1 MAGGAF
7 LRLWVRRRMDEIG
20 SRTPV
25 RNLLLYICPSFL
37 AASQR
42 HGIFQSS
49 HCSLG
54 TVALLVSID
63 SLISLCLW
71 QQSTGLPL
79 HSLPCRVAA
88 CRQGTDFSL
97 KKPLLV
103 FSASKMST
111 LKFLVTIPGRWTIC
125 FSFVKLMHT
134 QIQQG
139 GCSYFGLS
147 KNDLVSQ

>member
-1 MAGGAF
+1 MLPGFCFSCGFSAF
-7 LRLWVRRRMDEIG
+7 F
-20 SRTPV
+20 PV
-25 RNLLLYICPSFL
+25 CIPQS
-37 AASQR
+37 
-42 HGIFQSS
+42 QSS

-54 TVALLVSID
+54 AVALLVSID

-125 FSFVKLMHT
+125 FSFVKLIHT